1 MSFCAL
7 IICHFG
13 GGFVHSL
20 RTTSSVVF
28 NNAFSD
34 TFSDAF
40 SDILYALFYK
50 SCLFYLIH
58 LLSKFQMYMFP

>member
-7 IICHFG
+7 IIRHFG

-28 NNAFSD
+28 SNACSD
-34 TFSDAF
+34 TFSDTF
-40 SDILYALFYK
+40 NGMIYALFYQ
-50 SCLFYLIH
+50 CGLFYLIH
-58 LLSKFQMYMFP
+58 LLGKFQMYMFP